1 MQREKMGSRRGIR
14 FRIWDGGEEFKNR
27 PPDLPAGDYGAIQL
41 RRHSLTPEWCVRNM
55 NRPQKLIVPEMIG
68 QTISHYRI
76 VEKLGGGG
84 MGVVYKAE
92 DTRLHRFVALKFLP
106 EEVARDPQTLARFQR
121 EAQAASALNH
131 PNICTIYDI
140 GEHDGQAFIAME
152 FLDGLTL
159 KHRIAGRPMETETV
173 LSLAIEIA
181 DALDAAHSE
190 GIVHRDIK
198 PANIFVTKRGHAKVL
213 DFGLAKLTPV
223 TGKAGAPA
231 EIDATATVSAENL
244 TSQGTAI
251 GTVAYMS
258 PEQAK
263 GKELDS
269 RTDLFSFG
277 AVLYEMVTG
286 TVPFRGDTSAVIFDA
301 ILNRAPLQV
310 LRFNPDVPP
319 RLEEIINK
327 ALEKDRDMRFQ
338 HASEMRSDLKRLQR
352 DIGSGHGSAVQT
364 QDAGVSGDQPTA
376 TSVQMPASGVGPI
389 AAQSSARQISAPQ
402 AAASSSSVSAVAR
415 EHKFGL
421 AAIVVVALVLL
432 AAGGFGVYSLLS
444 RNGPTPFQ
452 NFTITQITNT
462 GKAQQ
467 AAISPDGKYVLN
479 VQDDNG
485 RESLWLRN
493 IPTSSDTQIVPPAAA
508 AYLSL
513 TFSPDGNYVYFRKA
527 GISTQSEWD
536 LYRTPVLGGTP
547 QLILRDL
554 DTGITFSPDGHRI
567 AYARANDPEVG
578 KYRLLTA
585 NSDGS
590 DETILQ
596 IAANGP
602 GTLPRFVSWSPDG
615 KRITYTVFT
624 LGDVLS
630 TIKSFDIAGK
640 QPETTAS
647 FKNEL
652 VFDIAWL
659 PGGQWLFARYG
670 QKGPSYLRSQIGLIS
685 HAGGQILPI
694 TRDTNSYDT
703 LTVSADGKTAATVQ
717 VRTTN
722 SVSLI
727 SSASSPANTPVQQL
741 PQAQD
746 VQSIAWTTGGMLL
759 VSDGQSVQRMNLN
772 GEQRSTILND
782 PDSWIVD
789 MARCGDRYIVLAWAF
804 HGGTNQVR
812 IWRANADGS
821 NPTQLTNGLFDR
833 YPVCSPDGKWVYYY
847 DAVGP
852 HYSMKAPLEGGQ
864 TEPVPASDV
873 HGTYGFGAGAA
884 ISPDGKRLIFNADV
898 APADNPQVPVSK
910 LALVT
915 LDSGSQSSPLLLQP
929 DPRIAAGGG
938 NGFTNAMTFTTDGK
952 SVAYIVRDQGVDNI
966 FVQPLDGSPGQQITN
981 FTSEHI
987 AEFQW
992 SPDGKTLAVVRAQN
1006 TSDVVL
1012 LREK

>member
-1 MQREKMGSRRGIR
+1 
-14 FRIWDGGEEFKNR
+14 
-27 PPDLPAGDYGAIQL
+27 
-41 RRHSLTPEWCVRNM
+41 
-55 NRPQKLIVPEMIG
+55 MIG

-106 EEVARDPQTLARFQR
+106 EEVARDPQSLARFQR

-131 PNICTIYDI
+131 PNICTIHDI
-140 GEHDGQAFIAME
+140 GEQDGQAFIAME
-152 FLDGLTL
+152 FLDGVTL
-159 KHRIAGRPMETETV
+159 KHRIAGRPMEIETV

-198 PANIFVTKRGHAKVL
+198 PANIFVTKRGHAKIL

-223 TGKAGAPA
+223 TGKTATPG
-231 EIDATATVSAENL
+231 EIDVTAGVSLEYL
-244 TSQGTAI
+244 TSPGTAI

-286 TVPFRGDTSAVIFDA
+286 TVPFHGDTAAVIFDA
-301 ILNRAPLQV
+301 ILNRAPLQP
-310 LRFNPDVPP
+310 LRFNPDLPA

-327 ALEKDRDMRFQ
+327 ALEKDRDMRYQ
-338 HASEMRSDLKRLQR
+338 HASEIRSDLKRLQR
-352 DIGSGHGSAVQT
+352 DSGSGHRSAAQTHESSGSVAATSGSVPSAGAGSA
-364 QDAGVSGDQPTA
+364 
-376 TSVQMPASGVGPI
+376 
-389 AAQSSARQISAPQ
+389 AAQTSAPQ
-402 AAASSSSVSAVAR
+402 VTASSSSVSAVAR

-421 AAIVVVALVLL
+421 AAVVVVALVLL

-485 RESLWLRN
+485 LQSLWLRN
-493 IPTSSDTQIVPPAAA
+493 VPTGSDTQIVPPAAA
-508 AYLSL
+508 VYRTL

-527 GISTQSEWD
+527 GLGTQSEWD

-596 IAANGP
+596 IAANGA
-602 GTLPRFVSWSPDG
+602 GALPRSMAWSPDG
-615 KRITYTVFT
+615 KKITYTLFT
-624 LGDVLS
+624 LGDVLG
-630 TIKSFDIAGK
+630 TIKSFDVAAK
-640 QPETTAS
+640 QEEPLAS

-652 VFDIAWL
+652 LFDIAWL
-659 PGGQWLFARYG
+659 PGGQWLLARYN
-670 QKGPSYLRSQIGLIS
+670 QKGPSYVRSQIGMVS
-685 HAGGQILPI
+685 HSGGQIQPI
-694 TRDTNSYDT
+694 TRDTNEYDT
-703 LTVSADGKTAATVQ
+703 LTLSADGKTAATVQ
-717 VRTTN
+717 VRT
-722 SVSLI
+722 VYSL
-727 SSASSPANTPVQQL
+727 SLLPGAGVQGTAAVQPL
-741 PQAQD
+741 TQVQD
-746 VQSIAWTTGGMLL
+746 VQSVAWTADGKLL
-759 VSDGQSVQRMNLN
+759 VSDGQSVQTMNLD
-772 GEQRSTILND
+772 GGQRATILND
-782 PDSWIVD
+782 PNSWIAD
-789 MARCGDRYIVLAWAF
+789 MARCGDHYIVVAWSF
-804 HGGTNQVR
+804 HGGTNQIHLWR
-812 IWRANADGS
+812 INPDGS
-821 NPTQLTNGLFDR
+821 NPTQLTNGVFDR
-833 YPVCSPDGKWVYYY
+833 FPVCSPDAKWAYYS
-847 DAVGP
+847 DVVP
-852 HYSMKAPLEGGQ
+852 HFSKRVPLEGGKP
-864 TEPVPASDV
+864 EPVPASDV
-873 HGTYGFGAGAA
+873 HDMYGFGAGEA
-884 ISPDGKRLIFNADV
+884 ISPDGKRLIFNADISGPNSV
-898 APADNPQVPVSK
+898 ALSK
-910 LALVT
+910 LASVT
-915 LDSGSQSSPLLLQP
+915 LDSSSQSAPILFQP
-929 DPRIAAGGG
+929 DPRIATGGG
-938 NGFTNAMTFTTDGK
+938 TGFTNAMAATPDGK

-966 FVQPLDGSPGQQITN
+966 FVQPLDGSPGHQITN

-992 SPDGKTLAVVRAQN
+992 SPDGKTLAVARAQN
-1006 TSDVVL
+1006 TSDVIL

>member
-1 MQREKMGSRRGIR
+1 
-14 FRIWDGGEEFKNR
+14 
-27 PPDLPAGDYGAIQL
+27 
-41 RRHSLTPEWCVRNM
+41 
-55 NRPQKLIVPEMIG
+55 MIG

-106 EEVARDPQTLARFQR
+106 EEVARDPQALARFQR

-140 GEHDGQAFIAME
+140 GEHNGQAFIAME

-159 KHRIAGRPMETETV
+159 KHRIAGRPMETETI
-173 LSLAIEIA
+173 LPLAIEIA

-198 PANIFVTKRGHAKVL
+198 PANIFVTKRGHAKIL
-213 DFGLAKLTPV
+213 DFGLAKLTPA
-223 TGKAGAPA
+223 TGKAAGTA
-231 EIDATATVSAENL
+231 EVDVTAGVSLEYL
-244 TSQGTAI
+244 TSPGSAV

-286 TVPFRGDTSAVIFDA
+286 TVPFQGETAAVIFEA
-301 ILNRAPLQV
+301 ILNRAPLQP
-310 LRFNPDVPP
+310 LRFNPNLPAK
-319 RLEEIINK
+319 LEEIIDK
-327 ALEKDRDMRFQ
+327 ALEKDRDLRYQ
-338 HASEMRSDLKRLQR
+338 HASDIRSDLKRLQR
-352 DIGSGHGSAVQT
+352 DSGSGHNSAAQT
-364 QDAGVSGDQPTA
+364 QETAAIPPQQGV
-376 TSVQMPASGVGPI
+376 TSQSLPGGTRP
-389 AAQSSARQISAPQ
+389 AAQSSGTFSPAPPV
-402 AAASSSSVSAVAR
+402 AASSASVRAVAR
-415 EHKFGL
+415 EHKFSV
-421 AAIVVVALVLL
+421 AAVIVVTLVLL
-432 AAGGFGVYSLLS
+432 AAGGFGVYTLLTRS
-444 RNGPTPFQ
+444 GPAPFQ

-462 GKAQQ
+462 GKAQL

-485 RESLWLRN
+485 KESLWLRN
-493 IPTSSDTQIVPPAAA
+493 IPTGSDTQILAPAAA
-508 AYLSL
+508 VYQSL
-513 TFSPDGNYVYFRKA
+513 IFSPDGNYVYFRKA

-547 QLILRDL
+547 QFILHDL
-554 DTGITFSPDGHRI
+554 DTGITFSPDSRRI
-567 AYARANDPEVG
+567 AYVRANDPEVG

-596 IAANGP
+596 IAPDTSGN
-602 GTLPRFVSWSPDG
+602 LPRFLTWSPDG
-615 KRITYTVFT
+615 KRLTSSVFR
-624 LGDVLS
+624 LGDVLGAL
-630 TIKSFDIAGK
+630 KSFDVAAK
-640 QPETTAS
+640 QEQPFAS

-659 PGGQWLFARYG
+659 PSGQWLLARYAE
-670 QKGPSYLRSQIGLIS
+670 KGPNYLRSQIGMIS
-685 HAGGQILPI
+685 RTGGQIQPI
-694 TRDTNSYDT
+694 TRDTNTYDT
-703 LTVSADGKTAATVQ
+703 LTASADGRTVATVQ
-717 VRTTN
+717 VRSTN
-722 SVSLI
+722 SLSLI
-727 SSASSPANTPVQQL
+727 SSAGSSPNTPAQPL
-741 PQAQD
+741 TQAQN
-746 VQSIAWTTGGMLL
+746 VQSIAWMDDGHLL
-759 VSDGQSVQRMNLN
+759 VSDGQAVERMNLN

-782 PDSWIVD
+782 PNSWIVD
-789 MARCGDRYIVLAWAF
+789 MASCGDRYIVLAWAF
-804 HGGTNQVR
+804 HGGTNQVH

-821 NPTQLTNGLFDR
+821 NPTQLSDGAFDQF
-833 YPVCSPDGKWVYYY
+833 PVCSPDGKWVYYY
-847 DAVGP
+847 DANGP
-852 HYSMKAPLEGGQ
+852 HYSLRVPLEGGK

-873 HGTYGFGAGAA
+873 QGSYGFGGGEA
-884 ISPDGKRLIFNADV
+884 ISPDGKRLIFNTDISS
-898 APADNPQVPVSK
+898 ADNPQTAVSK
-910 LALVT
+910 LASVT
-915 LDSGSQSSPLLLQP
+915 LDSGSQSKPILFQP
-929 DPRIAAGGG
+929 DPRIATSGG
-938 NGFTNAMTFTTDGK
+938 NGFTNTMNFTPDGK

-966 FVQPLDGSPGQQITN
+966 FVQPIDGGPGHQITN

-987 AEFQW
+987 AEFRW
-992 SPDGKTLAVVRAQN
+992 SPDGKTLAVARAQN

>member
-1 MQREKMGSRRGIR
+1 
-14 FRIWDGGEEFKNR
+14 
-27 PPDLPAGDYGAIQL
+27 
-41 RRHSLTPEWCVRNM
+41 
-55 NRPQKLIVPEMIG
+55 MIG

-106 EEVARDPQTLARFQR
+106 EEVARDPQALARFQR

-140 GEHDGQAFIAME
+140 GEQGGQAFIAME

-190 GIVHRDIK
+190 GIIHRDIK

-223 TGKAGAPA
+223 TGRAAGPG
-231 EIDATATVSAENL
+231 EIDATAGVSLEYL
-244 TSQGTAI
+244 TSPGAAV

-286 TVPFRGDTSAVIFDA
+286 TVPFHGDTAAVIFDA
-301 ILNRAPLQV
+301 ILNRAPIQP
-310 LRFNPDVPP
+310 LRFNPGLPA

-327 ALEKDRDMRFQ
+327 ALEKDRDMRYQ
-338 HASEMRSDLKRLQR
+338 HASEIRSDLKRLQR
-352 DIGSGHGSAVQT
+352 DSGSGHRSVAQETEERPAQQG
-364 QDAGVSGDQPTA
+364 GA
-376 TSVQMPASGVGPI
+376 TSTSATGTVPAAS
-389 AAQSSARQISAPQ
+389 QFSAPQ
-402 AAASSSSVSAVAR
+402 VPTPVSSSRVTASGSSVSAVAR

-421 AAIVVVALVLL
+421 AAVIVVALVLL

-444 RNGPTPFQ
+444 RSGPTPFQ

-462 GKAQQ
+462 GKAQL

-479 VQDDNG
+479 VQNDNG
-485 RESLWLRN
+485 RQSLWLRN
-493 IPTSSDTQIVPPAAA
+493 IPTGSDTQILAPAAA
-508 AYLSL
+508 VYRSL
-513 TFSPDGNYVYFRKA
+513 IFSPDGNYVYFLKS
-527 GISTQSEWD
+527 GIGTQSEWD

-547 QLILRDL
+547 QLLLRDV
-554 DTGITFSPDGHRI
+554 DSGVTFSPDGRRF

-602 GTLPRFVSWSPDG
+602 GALPRGMTWSPDG
-615 KRITYTVFT
+615 KRITYSLYT
-624 LGDVLS
+624 LGDVLG
-630 TIKSFDIAGK
+630 TIKSFDIARK
-640 QPETTAS
+640 QEEPLAAL
-647 FKNEL
+647 KNEL
-652 VFDIAWL
+652 VFEVEWL
-659 PGGQWLFARYG
+659 PSGQWLLARYD
-670 QKGPSYLRSQIGLIS
+670 QKGPSYVRSQIGLVANS
-685 HAGGQILPI
+685 SGRLQPI
-694 TRDTNSYDT
+694 TRDTNTYDT
-703 LTVSADGKTAATVQ
+703 LTMSADGKTAATVQ
-717 VRTTN
+717 VRTTD
-722 SVSLI
+722 SLTLLPGLI
-727 SSASSPANTPVQQL
+727 PGAGSQGDAAVQPL
-741 PQAQD
+741 AQAQD
-746 VQSIAWTTGGMLL
+746 VQSVAWTADGKLL
-759 VSDGQSVQRMNLN
+759 VSDGQSLRTMTPDGGQ
-772 GEQRSTILND
+772 QSTILND
-782 PDSWIVD
+782 PNSWIAD

-804 HGGTNQVR
+804 HGGTNQVH

-821 NPTQLTNGLFDR
+821 NLKELTNGSFDR
-833 YPVCSPDGKWVYYY
+833 FPACSLDGKWVYYY
-847 DAVGP
+847 DGSGGHNPRRV
-852 HYSMKAPLEGGQ
+852 PLEGGQ
-864 TEPVPASDV
+864 SEPVLATDV
-873 HGTYGFGAGAA
+873 RGMYGFGAGQA
-884 ISPDGKRLIFNADV
+884 ISLDGKQLIFNADI
-898 APADNPQVPVSK
+898 ALPDKPVSK

-915 LDSGSQSSPLLLQP
+915 LDSSAHDASTRPTPTLFEP
-929 DPRIAAGGG
+929 DPRMAAGGG
-938 NGFTNAMTFTTDGK
+938 TGFTNALSFTPDGK
-952 SVAYIVRDQGVDNI
+952 SVAYIIRDQGVDNI
-966 FVQPLDGSPGQQITN
+966 FVQPLDGSAGHQITN

-992 SPDGKTLAVVRAQN
+992 SPDGKTLAVARAQN

>member
-1 MQREKMGSRRGIR
+1 
-14 FRIWDGGEEFKNR
+14 
-27 PPDLPAGDYGAIQL
+27 
-41 RRHSLTPEWCVRNM
+41 
-55 NRPQKLIVPEMIG
+55 MIG
-68 QTISHYRI
+68 QTISHYRV

-92 DTRLHRFVALKFLP
+92 DTELGRFVALKFLP
-106 EEVARDPQTLARFQR
+106 DELSKDPQALERFRR
-121 EAQAASALNH
+121 EARAASALNH
-131 PNICTIYDI
+131 PDICTIYEI
-140 GEHDGQAFIAME
+140 GKDGEQSFIAME

-159 KHRIAGRPMETETV
+159 KHRIAGRPMEIETV

-198 PANIFVTKRGHAKVL
+198 PANIFVTKRGHAKIL
-213 DFGLAKLTPV
+213 DFGLAKLTPA
-223 TGKAGAPA
+223 TGKAASPG
-231 EIDATATVSAENL
+231 EIDVTAGVSLEYL
-244 TSQGTAI
+244 TSPGTAI

-286 TVPFRGDTSAVIFDA
+286 AIPFHGDTAAVIFDA
-301 ILNRAPLQV
+301 ILNRAPLQP
-310 LRFNPDVPP
+310 LRFNPNVPA
-319 RLEEIINK
+319 RLDEIINK
-327 ALEKDRDMRFQ
+327 ALEKDRDMRYQ
-338 HASEMRSDLKRLQR
+338 HASEIRSDLKRLQR
-352 DIGSGHGSAVQT
+352 DSASGHRSAAQTQESSESVAPQGAISGPAPSAGTGSAV
-364 QDAGVSGDQPTA
+364 
-376 TSVQMPASGVGPI
+376 
-389 AAQSSARQISAPQ
+389 AQSSAPQ
-402 AAASSSSVSAVAR
+402 VTASGSSVSAVAR

-421 AAIVVVALVLL
+421 AAVVVVALVLL

-444 RNGPTPFQ
+444 RSGPTPFQ

-462 GKAQQ
+462 GKALQ

-485 RESLWLRN
+485 LQSLWLRN
-493 IPTSSDTQIVPPAAA
+493 VPTGSDTQIVPPAAA
-508 AYLSL
+508 VYRTL

-527 GISTQSEWD
+527 GIGTQSEWD

-596 IAANGP
+596 IAANGA
-602 GTLPRFVSWSPDG
+602 GALPRSMTWSPDG
-615 KRITYTVFT
+615 KQITYSLFT
-624 LGDVLS
+624 LGDVLG
-630 TIKSFDIAGK
+630 TIKSFDVAGK
-640 QPETTAS
+640 QEGPLTS

-659 PGGQWLFARYG
+659 PGGQWLVARYG
-670 QKGPSYLRSQIGLIS
+670 QKGPGYLRSQIGLIS
-685 HAGGQILPI
+685 HAGGEIQPV

-703 LTVSADGKTAATVQ
+703 LTLSADGKTAATVQ

-722 SVSLI
+722 SLSLI
-727 SSASSPANTPVQQL
+727 PGARSQANTAVQPL
-741 PQAQD
+741 AQAQD
-746 VQSIAWTTGGMLL
+746 VQSVAWTVDGKLL
-759 VSDGQSVQRMNLN
+759 VSDGQSVRQINPD
-772 GEQRSTILND
+772 GGQQSTILND
-782 PDSWIVD
+782 PNSWIAD
-789 MARCGDRYIVLAWAF
+789 MARCGDRYIVLVSMF
-804 HGGTNQVR
+804 HGGTNQAN
-812 IWRANADGS
+812 IWRTNVDGS
-821 NPTQLTNGLFDR
+821 NPKQLTNGKFDR
-833 YPVCSPDGKWVYYY
+833 FPVCSPDGKWVYYGES
-847 DAVGP
+847 VGP
-852 HYSMKAPLEGGQ
+852 HYSMRVPLEGGQ
-864 TEPVPASDV
+864 PEPVRASDV
-873 HGTYGFGAGAA
+873 HGMYGFGAGEA
-884 ISPDGKRLIFNADV
+884 ISPDGKRLIFDADISGPNSI
-898 APADNPQVPVSK
+898 ALSK

-915 LDSGSQSSPLLLQP
+915 LDSNSQSSPILLQP
-929 DPRIAAGGG
+929 DPRIATGGG
-938 NGFTNAMTFTTDGK
+938 TGFNNAMSFTPDGR
-952 SVAYIVRDQGVDNI
+952 SVAYIVRDQGVDNV
-966 FVQPLDGSPGQQITN
+966 FVQPLDGSPGHQITN

-992 SPDGKTLAVVRAQN
+992 SSDGNTLAVARAQN

-1012 LREK
+1012 LRAK

>member
-1 MQREKMGSRRGIR
+1 
-14 FRIWDGGEEFKNR
+14 
-27 PPDLPAGDYGAIQL
+27 
-41 RRHSLTPEWCVRNM
+41 
-55 NRPQKLIVPEMIG
+55 MIG

-106 EEVARDPQTLARFQR
+106 EEVARDPQSLARFQR

-140 GEHDGQAFIAME
+140 GEQDGQAFIAME
-152 FLDGLTL
+152 FLDGVTL
-159 KHRIAGRPMETETV
+159 KHRIAGRPMEIETV
-173 LSLAIEIA
+173 LSLAIEIS

-190 GIVHRDIK
+190 GIIHRDIK
-198 PANIFVTKRGHAKVL
+198 PANIFVTKRGHGKIL
-213 DFGLAKLTPV
+213 DFGLAKLTPA
-223 TGKAGAPA
+223 TGKTAGEVDVTAGASL
-231 EIDATATVSAENL
+231 EYL
-244 TSQGTAI
+244 TSPGTAI

-263 GKELDS
+263 GKELDL

-301 ILNRAPLQV
+301 ILNRAPLPP
-310 LRFNPDVPP
+310 LRFNPDVPA
-319 RLEEIINK
+319 RLDEIINK
-327 ALEKDRDMRFQ
+327 SLEKDRDMRYQ
-338 HASEMRSDLKRLQR
+338 HASDIRSDLKRLQR
-352 DIGSGHGSAVQT
+352 DSGSGHRSAAQTQESSESIAPQGATSGAVPSSGASSATVQT
-364 QDAGVSGDQPTA
+364 
-376 TSVQMPASGVGPI
+376 
-389 AAQSSARQISAPQ
+389 SAPQ
-402 AAASSSSVSAVAR
+402 VTSSGSSVSAVAR

-421 AAIVVVALVLL
+421 AAIVVVGLVLL

-444 RNGPTPFQ
+444 RSGPTPFQ

-479 VQDDNG
+479 VQNDNG
-485 RESLWLRN
+485 LQSLWLRN
-493 IPTSSDTQIVPPAAA
+493 VPTGSDTQIVPPAAA
-508 AYLSL
+508 VYRTLI
-513 TFSPDGNYVYFRKA
+513 FSPDGNYVYFRKA
-527 GISTQSEWD
+527 GLGTQSEWD

-554 DTGITFSPDGHRI
+554 DTGIAFSPDGHRI

-596 IAANGP
+596 IAPNGA
-602 GTLPRFVSWSPDG
+602 GAVPRSLAWSPDG
-615 KRITYTVFT
+615 KKITYTLFT
-624 LGDVLS
+624 LGDVLG
-630 TIKSFDIAGK
+630 TIKSFDVAEK
-640 QPETTAS
+640 QEEPLAS

-652 VFDIAWL
+652 VFEVAWL
-659 PGGQWLFARYG
+659 PSGQWLLARYN
-670 QKGPSYLRSQIGLIS
+670 QKGPSYVRSQIGMVS
-685 HAGGQILPI
+685 HSGGQIQPI
-694 TRDTNSYDT
+694 TRDTNEYDT
-703 LTVSADGKTAATVQ
+703 LTLSADGKTAATVQ
-717 VRTTN
+717 VRTTY
-722 SVSLI
+722 SL
-727 SSASSPANTPVQQL
+727 SLLPGTGVQGTATPQPL
-741 PQAQD
+741 TQAQD
-746 VQSIAWTTGGMLL
+746 VQSVAWGTNGKLL
-759 VSDGQSVQRMNLN
+759 VSDGQSVQTMNLD
-772 GEQRSTILND
+772 GGQRATILND
-782 PDSWIVD
+782 PNSWIAD
-789 MARCGDRYIVLAWAF
+789 MARCGDHYIVVAWAF
-804 HGGTNQVR
+804 HGGTNQLHLWR
-812 IWRANADGS
+812 INPDGS
-821 NPTQLTNGLFDR
+821 NPTQLTNGIFDR
-833 YPVCSPDGKWVYYY
+833 FMVCSPDAKWAYYS

-852 HYSMKAPLEGGQ
+852 HFSMRVPLEGGQ
-864 TEPVPASDV
+864 PEPVPASDV
-873 HGTYGFGAGAA
+873 HDAYGFGAGEA
-884 ISPDGKRLIFNADV
+884 ISPDGKRLIFNTDISGPNSV
-898 APADNPQVPVSK
+898 ALSK

-915 LDSGSQSSPLLLQP
+915 LDSSSQSSPILFQP
-929 DPRIAAGGG
+929 DARIATGGG
-938 NGFTNAMTFTTDGK
+938 TSFTNAMAFTPDGK

-966 FVQPLDGSPGQQITN
+966 FAQPLDGSPGHQITN

-992 SPDGKTLAVVRAQN
+992 SPDGKALAVARAQN

>member
-1 MQREKMGSRRGIR
+1 
-14 FRIWDGGEEFKNR
+14 
-27 PPDLPAGDYGAIQL
+27 
-41 RRHSLTPEWCVRNM
+41 
-55 NRPQKLIVPEMIG
+55 MIG

-106 EEVARDPQTLARFQR
+106 EEVARDPQSLARFQR

-140 GEHDGQAFIAME
+140 GEQDGQAFIAME

-159 KHRIAGRPMETETV
+159 KHRIAGRPMEIETV

-198 PANIFVTKRGHAKVL
+198 PANIFVTKRGHAKIL
-213 DFGLAKLTPV
+213 DFGLAKLTPA
-223 TGKAGAPA
+223 TGKAASPG
-231 EIDATATVSAENL
+231 EIDVTAGVSLEYL
-244 TSQGTAI
+244 TSPGTAV

-263 GKELDS
+263 GKELDL

-286 TVPFRGDTSAVIFDA
+286 TVPFHGETAAVIFDA
-301 ILNRAPLQV
+301 ILNRAPLQP
-310 LRFNPDVPP
+310 LRFNPDLPAK
-319 RLEEIINK
+319 LEEIVDK
-327 ALEKDRDMRFQ
+327 ALEKDRDMRYQ
-338 HASEMRSDLKRLQR
+338 HASEIRSDLKRLQR
-352 DIGSGHGSAVQT
+352 DSGSGHRSAAQT
-364 QDAGVSGDQPTA
+364 QESSDSATQQGA
-376 TSVQMPASGVGPI
+376 TSRPVLSSGAGPV
-389 AAQSSARQISAPQ
+389 AAQTSAPQ
-402 AAASSSSVSAVAR
+402 VTASGSSVSAVAR

-421 AAIVVVALVLL
+421 AAFVVVGLVLL
-432 AAGGFGVYSLLS
+432 AAGGFGVYSLIS
-444 RNGPTPFQ
+444 RRGPTPFQ

-479 VQDDNG
+479 VQNDNG
-485 RESLWLRN
+485 LQSLWLRN
-493 IPTSSDTQIVPPAAA
+493 IPTGSDTQIVPPAAA
-508 AYLSL
+508 VYRSL
-513 TFSPDGNYVYFRKA
+513 TFSPDGNYVYFRQA

-547 QLILRDL
+547 QLMTRDV
-554 DTGITFSPDGHRI
+554 DSGIAFSSDGHRI

-596 IAANGP
+596 IAANGA
-602 GTLPRFVSWSPDG
+602 GALPRNMTWSPDG
-615 KRITYTVFT
+615 KRITYSLYT
-624 LGDVLS
+624 LGDVLG

-640 QPETTAS
+640 QAEPLAS

-652 VFDIAWL
+652 VFDVIWL
-659 PGGQWLFARYG
+659 PSGQWLLARYG
-670 QKGPSYLRSQIGLIS
+670 QKGPSYLRSQIGMVS
-685 HAGGQILPI
+685 HAGGQIQPI
-694 TRDTNSYDT
+694 TRDTNTYDT

-717 VRTTN
+717 VRTAN
-722 SVSLI
+722 SLSLI
-727 SSASSPANTPVQQL
+727 PGASSQANAPVQL
-741 PQAQD
+741 LAQAQD
-746 VQSIAWTTGGMLL
+746 VQSVSWTAAGKLL
-759 VSDGQSVQRMNLN
+759 VSDGQSLRTMNPD
-772 GEQRSTILND
+772 GGQQSTILND
-782 PDSWIVD
+782 SNSWIAD

-804 HGGTNQVR
+804 HGGTNQVH
-812 IWRANADGS
+812 IWRTNSDGS
-821 NPTQLTNGLFDR
+821 NPAQLTNGAFDR
-833 YPVCSPDGKWVYYY
+833 FPVCSPDGKWVYYY
-847 DAVGP
+847 DGTGP
-852 HYSMKAPLEGGQ
+852 HYPKRVPLEGGKP
-864 TEPVPASDV
+864 EPVPASDV
-873 HGTYGFGAGAA
+873 RGMYGFGAGEA
-884 ISPDGKRLIFNADV
+884 ISPDGKQLIFNADV
-898 APADNPQVPVSK
+898 NSADNSPGAVSR

-915 LDSGSQSSPLLLQP
+915 LDPISHDSSAPSSPILLRP
-929 DPRIAAGGG
+929 DPRMATGGG
-938 NGFTNAMTFTTDGK
+938 TGFTNAMSYTPDGK

-966 FVQPLDGSPGQQITN
+966 FVQPLDGSPGHQITN

-992 SPDGKTLAVVRAQN
+992 SLDGKTLAVARAQN